1 MDLFG
6 VIGVDNPQRK
16 SLNMLDNLPPPPSLH
31 PTPEHCKQVLK
42 LAPRLEAGSCAL
54 NLFQITFAQISG

>member
-16 SLNMLDNLPPPPSLH
+16 SLNMLDNLPPPPTLH
-31 PTPEHCKQVLK
+31 PAPEHCKQVLK
-42 LAPRLEAGSCAL
+42 LAPRL
-54 NLFQITFAQISG
+54 